1 MSSML
6 ASFSSSSLFYKAHG
20 PPLLT
25 ALVSGAQIASFVL
38 SKLKPPDPIAEP
50 TKSIPAYEPSR
61 TIQQYPEESPT
72 YGIMLMAIVGIL
84 GMAIGF
90 WTVFSRKRPPPDDNG
105 GGDEDDNTP
114 GSDNN
119 GSDSDS
125 SDTNTTASGEEP
137 PPPPTPAVECGA
149 CKKRRSWFRWF
160 LGWILYILIWSV
172 VPTLLTFA
180 VARVVRHYATDIE
193 LALQSPW
200 AKAKYKQAFDYVL
213 QQTSFGAHI
222 RQHWWRAVEFI
233 VRRLNDIGTDPVVI
247 LFVNAVPRFIGCG
260 IVHFVIWSVQSNLSR
275 VANPRASLWSRIF
288 ALPWLIVCLGFA
300 CAVRP
305 LSILPLLANPPHRLR
320 ICGDDCTSS
329 FHGIRFPLPSE
340 YPEWIPDNVRLFELS
355 DKNFTRAMV
364 VIYGLISWFHRQTL
378 PVLGFFIQQCCQYS
392 TLLLLDFL
400 IQSVI
405 FCVSVLFWVRY
416 YILNVHSCSL
426 SFRWATFFIR
436 SVLAPVFGFSQDF
449 FFHAIYPAASI
460 KSSFR
465 LFFYL
470 VFLLQTQSL
479 MFSFYLHCAAFILF
493 LLLTSVPVP
502 FCQLIFPSPLVSH
515 LFQTFH
521 FGLLSCIPSSFIY
534 PAPMQTFLSTFDSAC
549 TTLVP

>member
-84 GMAIGF
+84 GMGIGF

-288 ALPWLIVCLGFA
+288 ALPWLI
-300 CAVRP
+300 
-305 LSILPLLANPPHRLR
+305 
-320 ICGDDCTSS
+320 
-329 FHGIRFPLPSE
+329 FPLPSE

-416 YILNVHSCSL
+416 YILNVHSI
-426 SFRWATFFIR
+426 FVAFF
-436 SVLAPVFGFSQDF
+436 L
-449 FFHAIYPAASI
+449 
-460 KSSFR
+460 
-465 LFFYL
+465 
-470 VFLLQTQSL
+470 
-479 MFSFYLHCAAFILF
+479 
-493 LLLTSVPVP
+493 
-502 FCQLIFPSPLVSH
+502 
-515 LFQTFH
+515 
-521 FGLLSCIPSSFIY
+521 
-534 PAPMQTFLSTFDSAC
+534 
-549 TTLVP
+549 